1 MFSLTL
7 NCYLSS
13 SHSKIVVNFVRKR
26 HPTFERLIHVPSEPG
41 RIGVFNLNFP
51 KRPEFLLKKL
61 QSGTLTC
68 GLKVKI
74 GILRN
79 LKYRKFMVSLPFA
92 YGNTDVDQTIV
103 WKVCSVCSKLNV

>member
-26 HPTFERLIHVPSEPG
+26 HPTFERLIHVPSELG
-41 RIGVFNLNFP
+41 RIGVFNLNCF
-51 KRPEFLLKKL
+51 KRPGFLLKKL

-68 GLKVKI
+68 GLKEKYGRIKSQDRDFEKFEIPKI
-74 GILRN
+74 HGVIAICL
-79 LKYRKFMVSLPFA
+79 
-92 YGNTDVDQTIV
+92 
-103 WKVCSVCSKLNV
+103 W